1 MPHFLENDA
10 TMPTI
15 GTAPEKPYSP
25 YTPSHSG
32 KCPGSGG
39 KRFTFPEGIP
49 EDSRLEGLCHGC
61 ADPPWGDHGEIKGP
75 KGRDTLL
82 QTLWRTW
89 RGNSPSEGGTILQ
102 GNCTPSEGGKGRG
115 REDGCLGVT

>member
-32 KCPGSGG
+32 KCPDSGG
-39 KRFTFPEGIP
+39 KRFTFPEGMP
-49 EDSRLEGLCHGC
+49 EDCRMEGLWNRLRRP
-61 ADPPWGDHGEIKGP
+61 ATGESARVPGES
-75 KGRDTLL
+75 GSLS
-82 QTLWRTW
+82 Q
-89 RGNSPSEGGTILQ
+89 
-102 GNCTPSEGGKGRG
+102 
-115 REDGCLGVT
+115 REC